1 MRLLISAFAPE
12 LGPLAEAPPVGWEIA
27 TVGVGAVSAAA
38 ATAALVTD
46 RWPEA
51 VVFLGTCG
59 RYDDRVPLFECL
71 WATEAIATSLE
82 EVRGGAYRPKI
93 ERRRWAASLPGALP
107 GHSVAVPPAITCTTE
122 GAALL
127 AAIAP
132 VEHLELTGVFE
143 ACRLAGVPCG
153 AALVV
158 VNDVGPKAQAQW
170 LANHEEGSRRLV
182 ARLKETGFF
191 AAG

>member
-1 MRLLISAFAPE
+1 MRLLLSAFAPE
-12 LGPLAEAPPVGWEIA
+12 LGSLAKETPPGWEIA
-27 TVGVGAVSAAA
+27 TVGVGAVSATA
-38 ATAALVTD
+38 ATTALVVD

-59 RYDDRVPLFECL
+59 RYDRRLALFDCL

-82 EVRGGAYRPKI
+82 ELRGGAYRPRV
-93 ERRRWAASLPGALP
+93 ERQRWPALLPGALP
-107 GHSVAVPPAITCTTE
+107 GHAVVVPPAITCTAE

-127 AAIAP
+127 GTLGP

-143 ACRLAGVPCG
+143 ACRLTGVPCG

-158 VNDVGPKAQAQW
+158 VNDVGPEAQAQW
-170 LANHEEGSRRLV
+170 TANHEEGSRRLV
-182 ARLKETGFF
+182 ERLRASGLF
-191 AAG
+191 AGA

>member
-1 MRLLISAFAPE
+1 MRLLLSAFAPE
-12 LGPLAEAPPVGWEIA
+12 LGPLATETPAGWEIA

-38 ATAALVTD
+38 ATSALVVD

-59 RYDDRVPLFECL
+59 RYDQRLPLFECL

-82 EVRGGAYRPKI
+82 ELRGGAFRP
-93 ERRRWAASLPGALP
+93 RA
-107 GHSVAVPPAITCTTE
+107 E
-122 GAALL
+122 GAAQF
-127 AAIAP
+127 AALAP

-158 VNDVGPKAQAQW
+158 VNDVGPDAQAQW
-170 LANHEEGSRRLV
+170 TANHAEGSRRLV
-182 ARLKETGFF
+182 EKLKASGFF
-191 AAG
+191 AGA

>member
-1 MRLLISAFAPE
+1 MRLLLSAFAPE
-12 LGPLAEAPPVGWEIA
+12 LGPLAGNPPAGWEVA

-38 ATAALVTD
+38 ATAALVVD

-59 RYDDRVPLFECL
+59 RYDQRLPLFECL
-71 WATEAIATSLE
+71 WATEVIATSLE
-82 EVRGGAYRPKI
+82 EVRGGAYRPSI
-93 ERRRWAASLPGALP
+93 ERRRWPSTLPGALP
-107 GHSVAVPPAITCTTE
+107 GYAVVVPPAITGTVE

-127 AAIAP
+127 AALAP

-143 ACRLAGVPCG
+143 ACRLTGVPCG

-158 VNDVGPKAQAQW
+158 VNDVGPSAQVQW
-170 LANHEEGSRRLV
+170 TANHAEGSRRLV
-182 ARLKETGFF
+182 EKLWASGFF
-191 AAG
+191 EGA